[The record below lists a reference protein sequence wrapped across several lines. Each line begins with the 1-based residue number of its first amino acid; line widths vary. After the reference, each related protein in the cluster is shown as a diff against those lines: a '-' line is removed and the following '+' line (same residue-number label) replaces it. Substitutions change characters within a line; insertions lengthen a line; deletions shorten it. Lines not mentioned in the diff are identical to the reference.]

1 MDIGYYLNE
10 ATTQFGYLT
19 GMATSLIGLPIIL
32 TTSLA
37 ASLVPA
43 VSEAHAQ
50 GNVNRIVQRAGT
62 AIKMPIC
69 SQFQPVLAFAYWRHL
84 FHCSSMQRLMQGL
97 LSPLLA

>member
-1 MDIGYYLNE
+1 MKQQHNL
-10 ATTQFGYLT
+10 ATLQGWLHH
-19 GMATSLIGLPIIL
+19 SLVLPIIL

-50 GNVNRIVQRAGT
+50 GNVNRIVQRAERLLRL
-62 AIKMPIC
+62 PIC
-69 SQFQPVLAFAYWRHL
+69 SQFQPVLAFVYWRRL
-84 FHCSSMQRLMQGL
+84 FPCSSMQRLMQGL